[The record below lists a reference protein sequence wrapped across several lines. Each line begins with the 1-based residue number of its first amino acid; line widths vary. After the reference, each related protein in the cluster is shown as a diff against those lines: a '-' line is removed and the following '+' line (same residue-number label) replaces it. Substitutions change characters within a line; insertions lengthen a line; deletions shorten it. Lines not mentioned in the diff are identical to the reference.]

1 MLSAVSTYT
10 ALRERTTGTGQFRLG
25 DTTAVFDTTY
35 GPLKATWAY
44 NQDALVTYNCCAPCF
59 EDAAAGYW
67 YVDEDENE
75 TNIIGQEWCVGAFLN
90 LAAETAAG
98 YCWVLTAGLNPLI
111 MVTDGSVDAGELII
125 ASTTDGT
132 WNGVPASIAVAATAG
147 TAYSVMGWG
156 VAHARVADVSN
167 ALAAGSAFFHSAW
180 SVLPVT
186 V

>member
-1 MLSAVSTYT
+1 MLSAVSTFT
-10 ALRERTTGTGQFRLG
+10 ALRERTVGTGQFRLG
-25 DTTAVFDTTY
+25 DTTMIYEPTY
-35 GPLKATWAY
+35 GPIKATWAY

-90 LAAETAAG
+90 LAAAAAAG
-98 YCWVLTAGLNPLI
+98 YCWVQTAGHNPLI
-111 MVTDGSVDAGELII
+111 MVTDGSVDAGEGII
-125 ASTTDGT
+125 ASSTDGT
-132 WNGVPASIAVAATAG
+132 WNGVATSIDVTATVG
-147 TAYSVMGWG
+147 TAYAGWG
-156 VAHARVADVSN
+156 WIAAIARVADVSN
-167 ALAAGSAFFHSAW
+167 ALAAGSAFFCTPW